1 MLVAVKSGLA
11 LNWQLAALA
20 WEVSLGEGKGGG
32 CHHAVFTTSKG
43 VVRGGGEGVRFW
55 QGGQMPP

>member
-20 WEVSLGEGKGGG
+20 WEVSLGEGKRDG

-43 VVRGGGEGVRFW
+43 VARGGGEVRFW
-55 QGGQMPP
+55 QGGQMLP